1 MDEVKNLLEE
11 ITETFEDKTRF
22 DSDVNKSVREL
33 LKRDLKKL
41 LGISELL
48 KQKETI
54 NSSLNSALSEKKAF
68 FSDAF
73 ETIANVNGV
82 FDSIVENISV
92 DIEDLKGKNIGDIF
106 PSLLKDLQE
115 IEEELKTIQN
125 KYGSSDRTEYSK
137 KLMDVFKKSLR
148 EIESFLSKTDS
159 LKKAP
164 DSSIFDK
171 AYRDTFNSC
180 ITNISNHTQEL
191 IGTRL
196 SSGELKENLIEAVKR
211 WANDEKCEEG
221 CKGWDDLSK
230 AIYELK
236 DSLVNRS
243 KEIVSSDVIENVRK
257 IVQDDTS
264 SGIVERVIQK
274 IKGLEIGGVLI
285 GLVIVLLVY
294 CTMEETAES
303 STKAGKGLDRGLYYV
318 SVIGGLAYLVWVVG
332 SSYCYDEVDE
342 LMKGVESGTRW
353 KGLTG
358 VMSMVPIVVG
368 VLSVGGESREGIT
381 IGMVSAGV
389 VAAQHF
395 VGDEMR
401 WREIVAAAVGSGLVC
416 VVYFDVM
423 WNFLGDGVG
432 LYYVWTLMVVF
443 VCMLV
448 GGRYMWRESFRI
460 GAVLRYVVFM
470 VTLVVSTAI
479 SWSGVCVC
487 PSVSG
492 YNREID

>member
-1 MDEVKNLLEE
+1 MKEAA
-11 ITETFEDKTRF
+11 
-22 DSDVNKSVREL
+22 
-33 LKRDLKKL
+33 KKL
-41 LGISELL
+41 ANNASETAPGSTFREYIRKLFRAWLQKHLGISSLFLL
-48 KQKETI
+48 
-54 NSSLNSALSEKKAF
+54 
-68 FSDAF
+68 
-73 ETIANVNGV
+73 
-82 FDSIVENISV
+82 
-92 DIEDLKGKNIGDIF
+92 DIEDFLSSNEDRLSDEQKKLFKAIIGTIDSLNTISQCDVRIPDVTTEEELLSKTLGDIF
-106 PSLLKDLQE
+106 PGLKSDFNSFANPILGVYHELRQKVNDIQGDDGIVQELKAEILKVIDESTIPGKIQSLKDELDKE
-115 IEEELKTIQN
+115 LSSFGPDDTFDIILDHCKELKF
-125 KYGSSDRTEYSK
+125 S
-137 KLMDVFKKSLR
+137 
-148 EIESFLSKTDS
+148 
-159 LKKAP
+159 
-164 DSSIFDK
+164 
-171 AYRDTFNSC
+171 
-180 ITNISNHTQEL
+180 
-191 IGTRL
+191 
-196 SSGELKENLIEAVKR
+196 
-211 WANDEKCEEG
+211 
-221 CKGWDDLSK
+221 DLSH
-230 AIYELK
+230 
-236 DSLVNRS
+236 R
-243 KEIVSSDVIENVRK
+243 
-257 IVQDDTS
+257 THS
-264 SGIVERVIQK
+264 SGIIERVIQK

-342 LMKGVESGTRW
+342 VVKGAKNGTRW

-381 IGMVSAGV
+381 MGMVSAGV

-492 YNREID
+492 CDREID